1 MSFFKLSTGKT
12 AESTTNFEIGGSSEP
27 IPEGTKVRACVTEAG
42 WKEYQ
47 GDRYINLR
55 WDVVDGEF
63 KKRVIFQKVKVF
75 ESDPAKSDRQKQML
89 AAIDAN
95 CGGKLQQCEGE
106 PSDIEFMKALT
117 NKPMIIR
124 LGVWDMNGKQGN
136 WIQAVESSS
145 GAKPTPK
152 STHKKDEPKAP
163 EVEDDDIPF

>member
-1 MSFFKLSTGKT
+1 MSFFKLSTGQT
-12 AESTTNFEIGGSSEP
+12 AASTTNFEIGGSLEP

-55 WDVVDGEF
+55 WDVVESGMYS
-63 KKRVIFQKVKVF
+63 KRVIFQNVKVY
-75 ESDPAKSDRQKQML
+75 ESDPAKADRQKQML

-95 CGGKLQQCEGE
+95 CGGKLQQCEAE
-106 PSDIEFMKALT
+106 PTDIELMKALT

-136 WIQAVESSS
+136 WVQAVESSS

-152 STHKKDEPKAP
+152 STPKKDDD
-163 EVEDDDIPF
+163 EDQIPF